1 MYPYLV
7 RRLGR
12 ALVAL
17 WGISTIVFGVMR
29 LSGDP
34 AVLLLPQEASR
45 EDVQRLRHDLGLDEP
60 LLVQY
65 GRFLGHAVT
74 GNFGESL
81 RHKEPAMQLVGAHLW
96 ATLELSLAAFGLA
109 TVVAVPIGILAAV
122 KSNRSYDHIVMSLA
136 LIGQSAPTFWIGI
149 MLILGF
155 GLGLRW
161 LPIGGRGSGWH
172 LVLPALTLGAFAMAS
187 IARLTRSAMLDV
199 IRLDYITTARAKG
212 LREGRVIW
220 RHALKNAAIPV
231 VTIMGLQFGT
241 LLGGAV
247 VTETVFAWPGIG
259 RLAIQGIYNR
269 DYPIVQASVFV
280 AAVFFVSINFLVDLL
295 YTLLDPRIRSDSG
308 LRFIDTLM
316 FFYLLYQI
324 LMKNYRK
331 T

>member
-1 MYPYLV
+1 MYRYLV

-12 ALVAL
+12 ALLAL

-81 RHKEPAMQLVGAHLW
+81 RHKEPAMQLVRDHLW
-96 ATLELSLAAFGLA
+96 ATLELALAAFGIA
-109 TVVAVPIGILAAV
+109 TIVAVPIGILAAV
-122 KSNRSYDHIVMSLA
+122 KSHRSYDHIVMSLA

-161 LPIGGRGSGWH
+161 LPIGGRGTVWH

-280 AAVFFVSINFLVDLL
+280 AAAFFVGINFCIDLL
-295 YTLLDPRIRSDSG
+295 YTLLDPRIR
-308 LRFIDTLM
+308 
-316 FFYLLYQI
+316 YE
-324 LMKNYRK
+324 
-331 T
+331 

>member
-1 MYPYLV
+1 MYRYLV

-17 WGISTIVFGVMR
+17 WGISTIVFGVIR

-45 EDVQRLRHDLGLDEP
+45 EDVQRLRHDLGLDAS

-65 GRFLGHAVT
+65 GRFLGQAVT

-81 RHKEPAMQLVGAHLW
+81 RHKEPAMPLVCAHLW
-96 ATLELSLAAFGLA
+96 ATFELALAAFGLA
-109 TVVAVPIGILAAV
+109 TVVAVPIGLLAAV
-122 KSNRSYDHIVMSLA
+122 KSNRPYDHIVMSLA
-136 LIGQSAPTFWIGI
+136 LVGQSAPTFWIGI

-161 LPIGGRGSGWH
+161 LPIGGRGTVWH
-172 LVLPALTLGAFAMAS
+172 LILPTLTLGAFAMAS

-199 IRLDYITTARAKG
+199 LRLDYITTARAKG
-212 LREGRVIW
+212 LCEGWVIW

-231 VTIMGLQFGT
+231 VTIMGLQLGT

-280 AAVFFVSINFLVDLL
+280 AAAFFVGINLCIDLL
-295 YTLLDPRIRSDSG
+295 YTFLDPRIR
-308 LRFIDTLM
+308 
-316 FFYLLYQI
+316 YE
-324 LMKNYRK
+324 
-331 T
+331 

>member
-1 MYPYLV
+1 MHPYLI
-7 RRLGR
+7 RRVGR
-12 ALVAL
+12 TLVVL
-17 WGISTIVFGVMR
+17 WGISTLVFVVMR

-45 EDVQRLRHDLGLDEP
+45 EDVQRLRHELGLDAP
-60 LLVQY
+60 FLVQY
-65 GRFLGHAVT
+65 GRFLGHAMT

-81 RHKEPAMQLVGAHLW
+81 RHKEPAMQLVRAHLR
-96 ATLELSLAAFGLA
+96 ATLELACAAFVIA
-109 TVVAVPIGILAAV
+109 TVVAVPLGILTALRPNSLA
-122 KSNRSYDHIVMSLA
+122 DHVVMSVA
-136 LIGQSAPTFWIGI
+136 LLGQSAPTFWIGI
-149 MLILGF
+149 MLILIF

-161 LPIGGRGSGWH
+161 FPIGGRGTLSH
-172 LVLPALTLGAFAMAS
+172 LVLPAVTLGAFAMAS

-212 LREGRVIW
+212 VSEWGVIG

-269 DYPIVQASVFV
+269 DYPVVQASVFV
-280 AAVFFVSINFLVDLL
+280 AAACFVVINFLVDVL
-295 YTLLDPRIRSDSG
+295 YTCLDPRIR
-308 LRFIDTLM
+308 
-316 FFYLLYQI
+316 YE
-324 LMKNYRK
+324 
-331 T
+331 

>member
-1 MYPYLV
+1 MSRYLI

-12 ALVAL
+12 ALFAL

-45 EDVQRLRHDLGLDEP
+45 EDVQRLRHDLGLDDP
-60 LLVQY
+60 FLVQY
-65 GRFLGHAVT
+65 GRFLGHAMT

-81 RHKEPAMQLVGAHLW
+81 RHREPAMHLVRAHLW
-96 ATLELSLAAFGLA
+96 ATLELALAAFGIA
-109 TVVAVPIGILAAV
+109 TLVAVPIGILAAV
-122 KSNRSYDHIVMSLA
+122 KSNRSYDHLVMSLA

-161 LPIGGRGSGWH
+161 FPIGGRGTVWH

-220 RHALKNAAIPV
+220 QHALKNAAIPV

-247 VTETVFAWPGIG
+247 VTETVFSWPGIG

-280 AAVFFVSINFLVDLL
+280 AAAFFVGINFLVDLL
-295 YTLLDPRIRSDSG
+295 YTLLDPRIR
-308 LRFIDTLM
+308 
-316 FFYLLYQI
+316 YE
-324 LMKNYRK
+324 
-331 T
+331 

>member
-1 MYPYLV
+1 MYSYLV

-12 ALVAL
+12 ALLAL

-34 AVLLLPQEASR
+34 AVLLLPQEAIR

-65 GRFLGHAVT
+65 GRFLGHAVI

-81 RHKEPAMQLVGAHLW
+81 RHKEPAMQLVREHLW
-96 ATLELSLAAFGLA
+96 ATLELALAAFGIA

-161 LPIGGRGSGWH
+161 LPIGGRGTVWH
-172 LVLPALTLGAFAMAS
+172 LVLPAVTLGAFAMAS

-212 LREGRVIW
+212 LREGWVIW

-280 AAVFFVSINFLVDLL
+280 AAAFFVVINFCIDLL
-295 YTLLDPRIRSDSG
+295 YTLLDPRIR
-308 LRFIDTLM
+308 
-316 FFYLLYQI
+316 YE
-324 LMKNYRK
+324 
-331 T
+331 